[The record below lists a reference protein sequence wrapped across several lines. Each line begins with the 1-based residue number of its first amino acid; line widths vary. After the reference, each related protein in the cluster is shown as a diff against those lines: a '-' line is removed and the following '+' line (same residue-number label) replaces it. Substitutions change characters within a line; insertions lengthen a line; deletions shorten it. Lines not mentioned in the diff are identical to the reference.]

1 MKVLM
6 TLVLVLVLAGCAAGR
21 GDGGSTIAKEETTA
35 RSAGEETTVQQG
47 AGNFPRPPDSTLSY
61 GGQEVKGAVGSYCW
75 SRGSSGLC
83 ADTAGVWPGRKRTL
97 TVPSGSEVVFHF
109 GGQGPPDRV
118 NASASSPP
126 DKVMAS
132 ASPWPEKG
140 ASTASTAQNRRRS
153 LKTLGSGVEKT
164 IPVELPPGAYL
175 LNVIVLTQQGDAGYA
190 FRIMVK

>member
-6 TLVLVLVLAGCAAGR
+6 TLVLVLVLAGCAAGE
-21 GDGGSTIAKEETTA
+21 GDGGSTIAKEETAA
-35 RSAGEETTVQQG
+35 RSAGEETTVLG
-47 AGNFPRPPDSTLSY
+47 GGGRVRPPDSTLSY
-61 GGQEVKGAVGSYCW
+61 GGQEVKGALGSYCW

-126 DKVMAS
+126 DKVMAT

-153 LKTLGSGVEKT
+153 LKTYGSGVERT
-164 IPVELPPGAYL
+164 IPVELPPGEYL
-175 LNVIVLTQQGDAGYA
+175 LDVYVLTQQGDAGYA
-190 FRIMVK
+190 FRIMVN